1 MSAPASCSRR
11 LPLTDWALTKLGST
25 NRIDLA
31 GLAAGQVFARRF
43 QLVRKLGEGG
53 MGQSLVGRTD
63 FSSAAPSRFEADQG
77 RDVRRGGGA
86 TLPIGTAVAGDYG
99 SQMENTWPYPQSL
112 AVF

>member
-1 MSAPASCSRR
+1 M
-11 LPLTDWALTKLGST
+11 TKLGST

-77 RDVRRGGGA
+77 RMYDE
-86 TLPIGTAVAGDYG
+86 AVVQRFQ
-99 SQMENTWPYPQSL
+99 SERQSL
-112 AVF
+112 AIMDHKWRAPGHIHNRLRCSDCRAAMHFQAQNLLR